1 MNVNELK
8 YKPRV
13 VSFKI
18 QKLKFENPAVERN
31 NNRSIDD
38 STMFHVNSL
47 PNIVKTP
54 KINKIELNL
63 LKIQPISKQ
72 ESEAFLKSE
81 KSVPGPSSKV
91 QSSKTMSRLNLRK

>member
-1 MNVNELK
+1 MNVKELK

-13 VSFKI
+13 VSFKT

-31 NNRSIDD
+31 KNRSIDD
-38 STMFHVNSL
+38 STMFHVSSL

-54 KINKIELNL
+54 KLNKIELNL
-63 LKIQPISKQ
+63 LNIQPISKQ

-81 KSVPGPSSKV
+81 KSVPEPSSKV
-91 QSSKTMSRLNLRK
+91 QSSKTMNRLNLRK